1 MERQNPNVKGDE
13 LQKVVKLRK
22 IEPNKNQPRKVFDE
36 AALQELA
43 QSIKNYGLIQPL
55 VVRQKG
61 SGYEIIAGERRWRA
75 ARLAGL
81 RDVPVIIREYSEQEV
96 AEIALVENLQ
106 REDLNPVETAQ
117 AYQTLLSEY
126 GMTQEEL
133 AKKVGKSRSV
143 ISNSVRFL
151 KLDDIVKD
159 MLATGSI
166 SEGHAKVLLS
176 LNNKEEQR
184 KLAETIAAQNLSVRQ
199 TEEKVREL
207 QNQDKKIKMNQLQ
220 NQEIYDA
227 LADKINE
234 KVGTKVS
241 IRRKT
246 ENTGKIE
253 IEYYSIEDLDR
264 ISRLIG

>member
-1 MERQNPNVKGDE
+1 MEEQNPNSKGDE
-13 LQKVVKLRK
+13 LQKIVKLRK

-36 AALQELA
+36 TALQELA
-43 QSIKNYGLIQPL
+43 QSIKTYGLIQPL
-55 VVRQKG
+55 VVQQKG

-75 ARLAGL
+75 AKLAGL
-81 RDVPVIIREYSEQEV
+81 RDVPVIIREYSKQEV
-96 AEIALVENLQ
+96 AEVALVENLQ
-106 REDLNPVETAQ
+106 RESLNPVETAQ
-117 AYQTLLSEY
+117 AYYTLLSEY

-133 AKKVGKSRSV
+133 AKKIGKSRSV
-143 ISNSVRFL
+143 ISNAVRFL
-151 KLDDIVKD
+151 KLEDTVKE
-159 MLATGSI
+159 MLATGKI

-176 LNNKEEQR
+176 LNDDNIQKT
-184 KLAETIAAQNLSVRQ
+184 LAQEILTKNLSVRQ

-207 QNQDKKIKMNQLQ
+207 QKQNQKTKITALQ
-220 NQEIYDA
+220 NQELYDA

-253 IEYYSIEDLDR
+253 IEYYSVEDLER
-264 ISRLIG
+264 ISRLIR